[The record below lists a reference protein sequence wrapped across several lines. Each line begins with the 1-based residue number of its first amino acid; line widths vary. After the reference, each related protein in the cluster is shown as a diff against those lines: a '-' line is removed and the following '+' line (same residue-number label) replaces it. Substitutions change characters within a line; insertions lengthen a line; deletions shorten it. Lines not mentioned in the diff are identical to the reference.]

1 MKENSKVRDA
11 AKAAGIPLWRI
22 GQEMKVSEQTI
33 IRWLRVKLPE
43 DKEMQMLDAINRL
56 SNKNE
61 TSISG
66 G

>member
-56 SNKNE
+56 SKKNE